1 MCLFHPYLLQISDIA
16 SCPVGRRQ
24 GDWVAW
30 RSLEKVSRGWRVSS
44 FCYRSHPSTLPG
56 LSVLAKLPSQLRS
69 YSLWGFLDACPSTL
83 PFSQNIFCEIWN
95 TSKRRELQRE
105 REDGLMQKLILYRQK
120 AEPRAIFEVSPTM
133 HTDLP
138 DETKPSHQ
146 IRLWRYLRL
155 KLGCSTP
162 TYLLNISGSIVEL
175 IFFSFPFL
183 EILFWLLE
191 NCSRN
196 WFPFTY
202 FLCKYLLLGRSRK
215 NSSSLQVMCRKD
227 KIFIKCILDK
237 PFKHK

>member
-1 MCLFHPYLLQISDIA
+1 MEGIQLLLQESPFNPSWA
-16 SCPVGRRQ
+16 FCFGKT
-24 GDWVAW
+24 
-30 RSLEKVSRGWRVSS
+30 SLPAEKLQSLGFLRCMSKHSS
-44 FCYRSHPSTLPG
+44 FFPEHI
-56 LSVLAKLPSQLRS
+56 
-69 YSLWGFLDACPSTL
+69 LWNLKHF
-83 PFSQNIFCEIWN
+83 
-95 TSKRRELQRE
+95 SKRRELQRE
-105 REDGLMQKLILYRQK
+105 RDDGLMQKLILYRQK

-183 EILFWLLE
+183 EIIFWLLE

-227 KIFIKCILDK
+227 KIFIKRILDK